1 MKIYIANKMT
11 GLYNYNFEWFD
22 RARDYLIELG
32 HDPVSPADLD
42 RVEGFDGNGPTP
54 SNMTLEACLR
64 RDFAAIC
71 DGVEAI
77 AFGPHWSDSRG
88 ARAERVMG
96 QTIGCSM
103 WRIDPDINSFYKE
116 ITIGLAGYARSGKDT
131 VAQMITEYEFEQRSF
146 AAPLKECLAALNP
159 IVEADEV
166 IVGPDGYVPVPR
178 RISGS
183 LREGGWELAKTNP
196 EVRSLLQRLG
206 TEAGR
211 NVLGQNI
218 WVDALFNQPSNGRIV
233 ISDVRFPNEAAA
245 IKARGGLVWR
255 VIRPGYGPVNNHPS
269 ETAIDDF
276 NFDGEIL
283 NDGDLGQLQVRV
295 KEIVGAA
302 ISH

>member
-1 MKIYIANKMT
+1 MRIYIANKMT
-11 GLYNYNFEWFD
+11 GLYNFNFDWFD
-22 RARDYLIELG
+22 RARDYLISMG

-42 RVEGFDGNGPTP
+42 RVEGFDGDGEVPA
-54 SNMTLEACLR
+54 NMSLENCLR

-77 AFGPHWSDSRG
+77 AFGPHWADSRG
-88 ARAERVMG
+88 ARAERIMG
-96 QTIGCSM
+96 QAIGCSM
-103 WRIDPDINSFYKE
+103 WRVDPDINSFYKE
-116 ITIGLAGYARSGKDT
+116 ITIGLAGYARAGKDT
-131 VAQMITEYEFEQRSF
+131 VAKMVTEYEFEQRSF
-146 AAPLKECLAALNP
+146 AKPLKDALYALNP
-159 IVEADEV
+159 LVDQ
-166 IVGPDGYVPVPR
+166 VGDVTC
-178 RISGS
+178 RIDDLVDSV
-183 LREGGWELAKTNP
+183 GWEQAKSSP

-245 IKARGGLVWR
+245 IKLRGGLVWR
-255 VIRPGYGPVNNHPS
+255 VERPGYGPVNTHAS

-276 NFDGEIL
+276 PYDGVIV

-295 KEIVGAA
+295 KEIVHAA
-302 ISH
+302 IAH